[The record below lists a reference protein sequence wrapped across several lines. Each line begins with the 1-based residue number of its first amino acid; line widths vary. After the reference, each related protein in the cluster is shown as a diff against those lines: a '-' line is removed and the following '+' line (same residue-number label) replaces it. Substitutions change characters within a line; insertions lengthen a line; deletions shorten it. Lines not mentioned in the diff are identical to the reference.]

1 MFKSCYLC
9 CSKNIFFVFHTASS
23 SGLVQLPDEGIYGWI
38 SSLINEGKVARFV
51 DRQKGIYELD
61 WQIVVWKYWFDWRRS
76 RRRDRKSKSPKNIKF
91 NHRTASNTLRAA
103 LLNAYKDKG
112 AMEFSEKI
120 VMDRRKRTI
129 KRRFRLPSTVTQKFA
144 RHFVS

>member
-1 MFKSCYLC
+1 M
-9 CSKNIFFVFHTASS
+9 
-23 SGLVQLPDEGIYGWI
+23 
-38 SSLINEGKVARFV
+38 INEGKVARFV

-129 KRRFRLPSTVTQKFA
+129 KRRFRLPSTMAQKFA
-144 RHFVS
+144 RQFVS